1 MADAKVNT
9 LDERAQEVV
18 DEFALFDDWMGR
30 YEHIIDIGKDLPPL
44 DDALKNDDTRIHG
57 CQSKVWIHTDAD
69 DDRMHLQGDSD
80 AMITKGL
87 AGLLIRVL
95 DDQPPEVVRD
105 AELEFIDDIGMREHL
120 SSTRS
125 NGLHAMIEQIRRRA
139 SQLADANSD
148 ASADTVSSTNT

>member
-1 MADAKVNT
+1 MADAKANT
-9 LDERAQEVV
+9 IDERAQEVV

-44 DDALKNDDTRIHG
+44 DDTLKNDDTRIHG
-57 CQSKVWIHTDAD
+57 CQSKVWIHTDID
-69 DDRMHLQGDSD
+69 DDRMRLQGDSD

-95 DDQPPEVVRD
+95 DNQPPEIVRD
-105 AELEFIDDIGMREHL
+105 AKLAFIDDIGMREHL

-125 NGLHAMIEQIRRRA
+125 NGLHAMIEQIRERA
-139 SQLADANSD
+139 ARLAESD
-148 ASADTVSSTNT
+148 HNAAADTVSSTNA